1 MKNFPLIFFLASL
14 IIFISF
20 PLALK
25 AQTPIPSP
33 IESADKITPE
43 NIFDETEV
51 ISVNT
56 SLVDI
61 PVSVTDKNGRV
72 ITNLTK
78 DDFHIFENGTE
89 QKIENF
95 ASVEQPFTVVMLL
108 DISGSMRFHLDDI
121 KKAALAFVDQL
132 KPTDRVVAATFDR
145 HIQVLSTDLLDRE
158 KLRKAIKKIQPG
170 GGTFLYATVEVVSN
184 RLLRRFPGRK
194 ALLLFT
200 DGADSWSS
208 AKNDGSLP
216 RSNYRT
222 SLTAAE
228 SSGSLVYSVQFYPD
242 SGRESETANSYLADL
257 AENTGGRLFRP
268 KKIKELLPAFVAIA
282 DELRHQYSIGYYP
295 ENAAKPNERRQI
307 KVVVNQPDSKVRA
320 RESYV
325 GKQ

>member
-1 MKNFPLIFFLASL
+1 MKNFPAVFFLASL
-14 IIFISF
+14 IIFFSF
-20 PLALK
+20 PPQFK
-25 AQTPIPSP
+25 AQTPVSTPSVP
-33 IESADKITPE
+33 ADKKNSE
-43 NIFDETEV
+43 NIFDENEV
-51 ISVNT
+51 ITVNT

-61 PVSVTDKNGRV
+61 PVSVFDKDGRV
-72 ITNLTK
+72 ITNLNKT
-78 DDFHIFENGTE
+78 DFRIYENGDE

-132 KPTDRVVAATFDR
+132 KPTDRVVAATFDH

-208 AKNDGSLP
+208 SRNDGALP
-216 RSNYRT
+216 RSNYQT
-222 SLTAAE
+222 SLSAAE
-228 SSGSLVYSVQFYPD
+228 SSGSLIYSVQFYPD
-242 SGRESETANSYLADL
+242 SGKENERANAYLADL

-268 KKIKELLPAFVAIA
+268 EKIKELLPAFVAIA
-282 DELRHQYSIGYYP
+282 EELRWQYSIGYYP
-295 ENAAKPNERRQI
+295 EKTAKPNERRQI
-307 KVVVNQPDSKVRA
+307 KVVVNQPGAKVRA